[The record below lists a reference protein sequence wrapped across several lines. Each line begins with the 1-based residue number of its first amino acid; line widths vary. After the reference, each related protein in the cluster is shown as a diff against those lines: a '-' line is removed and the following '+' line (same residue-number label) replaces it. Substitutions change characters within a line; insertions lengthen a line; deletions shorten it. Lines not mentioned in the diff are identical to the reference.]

1 MDRLNDGRYAP
12 SFPGLAR
19 PAAKHPEGPVSRLG
33 RRKPNILFFVKPHLS
48 LERAQN
54 GREPRTKPNLDIGE
68 WPLLKASYMQL
79 AVPASRIRG
88 GIGKASVTTLD
99 LDEPSCISGQ
109 LNVAV
114 SPSM

>member
-1 MDRLNDGRYAP
+1 MGGTPLPSPASLAP
-12 SFPGLAR
+12 P
-19 PAAKHPEGPVSRLG
+19 
-33 RRKPNILFFVKPHLS
+33 PNIPRGRCLGWAEENKICFAKPQLS